1 MSFFFKL
8 ADFVLAAVLLFD
20 TLGLIYQ
27 FRKGMSV
34 APKEYV
40 RICFS
45 WILFLTICSLFSCER
60 EGFFGTLVRLIIF
73 ASKAFVTIPI
83 LGGTMRIH
91 KYLIE
96 DGNADKYI
104 KKVSEFIKSKASTG
118 CKNLSDSASNL
129 MSQAQSQA
137 KSVISETINE
147 MKNDG
152 PETPTES

>member
-1 MSFFFKL
+1 MSFVFGL
-8 ADFVLAAVLLFD
+8 LDFVLTAVLLFD

-45 WILFLTICSLFSCER
+45 WILFLTIGSLFSCKR
-60 EGFFGTLVRLIIF
+60 KGFFGTLFRLIIF
-73 ASKAFVTIPI
+73 ASKAFVTLPI
-83 LGGTMRIH
+83 LGGTMKIH

-104 KKVSEFIKSKASTG
+104 NKVSKFIKSKASTG
-118 CKNLSDSASNL
+118 YKTLSENASNL
-129 MSQAQSQA
+129 MNQAQS
-137 KSVISETINE
+137 SVSETINNI
-147 MKNDG
+147 KSDG